1 MWLFIR
7 GLCIWWILKIDLNLL
22 FYCLIKQ
29 QPIMNSLHELSSA
42 LDEVEHKNP
51 LVFTRY
57 LYSKEE
63 VKHSLLIALLEKDL
77 DESLYWTYE
86 LYHSGFQEELW
97 LYIESI
103 YEVFYKLTNPAA
115 LGKCLE
121 DLYKKWCADNSE
133 HRLFGSMIKNLI
145 MRPYNVNQF
154 IESYMG
160 VKCEPIAP
168 EPKEGKFLRVNLS
181 AEDVI
186 KYETLAPEYQKARF
200 VLAKAYR
207 YAIRKNVGALF
218 HCSRPDTK
226 EQYRYHWEYYC
237 WDCPYWRS
245 IMDAHNC
252 EINHETKRIDFDEES
267 DDFDDFYDHYGYE
280 PDEQN
285 SAVQAMSIGKGD
297 EIQMTIKDFADRYGG
312 TMVKRTIRLS
322 RK

>member
-1 MWLFIR
+1 
-7 GLCIWWILKIDLNLL
+7 
-22 FYCLIKQ
+22 
-29 QPIMNSLHELSSA
+29 MNSLHELSSA
-42 LDEVEHKNP
+42 LDELEHKNP

-77 DESLYWTYE
+77 DESLYWIYE
-86 LYHSGFQEELW
+86 LYYSGFQEELW

-103 YEVFYKLTNPAA
+103 YKEFYKLMNPPA
-115 LGKCLE
+115 LGKCLC

-145 MRPYNVNQF
+145 TRPYNVNQF

-168 EPKEGKFLRVNLS
+168 EPKEGKFLRLNLS

-186 KYETLAPEYQKARF
+186 KYETVTPEYQRGRF
-200 VLAKAYR
+200 VLEKVYK
-207 YAIRKNVGALF
+207 YAIRKNVGSLF
-218 HCSRPDTK
+218 QGSCTDTK
-226 EQYRYHWEYYC
+226 EQYRYKWEYYC

-245 IMDAHNC
+245 IMDTHNGK
-252 EINHETKRIDFDEES
+252 INHETKRIDFDEES
-267 DDFDDFYDHYGYE
+267 DDFDDFYDYYSYE
-280 PDEQN
+280 PDEQKL
-285 SAVQAMSIGKGD
+285 AVQAMSIGKGD
-297 EIQMTIKDFADRYGG
+297 EIQMNIKDFADRYGG
-312 TMVKRTIRLS
+312 TMVKRTIRPA